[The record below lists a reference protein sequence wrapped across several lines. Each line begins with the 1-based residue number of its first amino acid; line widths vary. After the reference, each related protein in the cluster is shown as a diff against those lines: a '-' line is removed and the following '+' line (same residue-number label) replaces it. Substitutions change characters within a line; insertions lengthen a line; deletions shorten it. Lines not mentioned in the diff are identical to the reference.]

1 MKRYYL
7 VQEDKDSNGRHYAY
21 SVGISY
27 EGECAPPER
36 TYYFSQDTFLKEK
49 WFDSLEKAREYA
61 QKVKNGVIAANDM
74 PKREFTKADAEDI
87 ISYEK
92 TFNNSGLIG
101 STMDGDVYNRNL
113 ARAGFDEAESDLIM
127 ASLVMSG
134 VKFVFKE

>member
-7 VQEDKDSNGRHYAY
+7 VQEHKDSDGRHYANVPGLGY
-21 SVGISY
+21 D
-27 EGECAPPER
+27 GECASPER

-61 QKVKNGVIAANDM
+61 RKVNNGAIAANDM
-74 PKREFTKADAEDI
+74 PKLEFTKADAEDI
-87 ISYEK
+87 INYEK

-113 ARAGFDEAESDLIM
+113 ARAGFDEAESNLIM

>member
-7 VQEDKDSNGRHYAY
+7 VQEHKDSDGRHYTDAP
-21 SVGISY
+21 GISY
-27 EGECAPPER
+27 EGECPPPER

-61 QKVKNGVIAANDM
+61 QKVKKGVIAASDM